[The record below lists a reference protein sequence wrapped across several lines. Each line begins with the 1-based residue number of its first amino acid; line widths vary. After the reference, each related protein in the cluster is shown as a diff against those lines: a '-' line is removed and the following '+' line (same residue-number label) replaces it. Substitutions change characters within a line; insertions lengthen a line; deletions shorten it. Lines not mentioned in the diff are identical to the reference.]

1 MSRRATNRAFRLL
14 LALFPPGFRRERG
27 AEMER
32 LYRDL
37 HAERSRR
44 RGRAGAGFWLSL
56 TWDATRGSLAEW
68 LATGTSIIRS
78 GITWGEPVSV
88 ATTDLRFAIR
98 QMLRQPTHT
107 LLIVLLM
114 AVGIGGNAAVFRVF
128 NGLFLRPLP
137 FENSEQL
144 VDLDATAPQWNLEYV
159 SVSIEDFRDWNRGN
173 ETFQG
178 MAAFATRGANLVGD
192 AGAERITYV
201 AATHGIDDVL
211 GIEAARGRFFTEAED
226 RPDAARVA
234 LMSSAFW
241 DQSYGADPSVIG
253 ATVSL
258 DGLPVEII
266 GVLPPEARF
275 VAEAD
280 LWMPLRED
288 DSSSYYLSGVGRLR
302 PGVTVEQA
310 RADLGAIHAAQA
322 EVREENEVTSPT
334 VQPVRERYLGEYR
347 LGGGFLLGA
356 VGVVLLIACGN
367 IAGLMFARS
376 VARRDEMAVRTA
388 LGAGR
393 GRLVRQLL
401 TESAGLAVIGALA
414 GTTLGL
420 WGSQRLVSVVAEQ
433 TPPWVDFP
441 LDGRVLLFTVAA
453 TAAAALLFGLLPALR
468 ASRVEVARL
477 GGTRST
483 ASAGARH
490 TMGALVAGEVAL
502 AVALLVVSGLTV
514 TDLTQIMRVDPGYRT
529 EGVVTYRVQLPEE
542 RYPERSDRLAFAE
555 TYVERLQ
562 AIPGV
567 EEAALA
573 STLPLSGHSGWFF
586 EVEGS
591 DIPAMENAVVLRRWV
606 TPSYFEALDIGLV
619 QGRLFDDFDG
629 RDEESFVIV
638 VNEAFVET
646 HVPPGTDPI
655 GQRIKTGGDDAPWY
669 TIIGVT
675 PEVKH
680 YGLDREMRPGT
691 YEPIRQ
697 NPLDAVQV
705 ALTTSGATGP
715 VISGA
720 RTATAEVDPELP
732 LYSVRTMRER
742 IDETLFARRAS
753 TWLIGAFSA
762 VALLLAM
769 AGIYGMI
776 SYSVGQRTREI
787 SIRMAMGAQTDRVM
801 RDVVGQG
808 MLLVAGGAAA
818 GLALAWAGA
827 GVVSGIL
834 VGVSPTTPSVY
845 LAVTGLVLGVAVL
858 ANYLPARRA
867 ARLDPMVTLRGE

>member
-1 MSRRATNRAFRLL
+1 MSRRGTDRAFRIL

-32 LYRDL
+32 LYRDM
-37 HAERSRR
+37 HAERRRR
-44 RGRAGAGFWLSL
+44 RGRAGARFWLSL
-56 TWDATRGSLAEW
+56 TWDATRGALAEW
-68 LATGTSIIRS
+68 VSAGKSAIRS
-78 GITWGEPVSV
+78 TISTGEPMSV
-88 ATTDLRFAIR
+88 VTTDLRFAIR

-107 LLIVLLM
+107 FLIVLLM
-114 AVGIGGNAAVFRVF
+114 AVGIGGNAAVFRIF

-137 FENSEQL
+137 FENPEQL
-144 VDLDATAPQWNLEYV
+144 VDLDETAPQWNLEYV
-159 SVSIEDFRDWNRGN
+159 SVSIEDFRDWDREN

-178 MAAFATRGANLVGD
+178 MAAYAVRGANLVGD
-192 AGAERITYV
+192 AGAERV
-201 AATHGIDDVL
+201 AYLTATHGIDDAL
-211 GIEAARGRFFTEAED
+211 GIEAALGRFFTEAED
-226 RPDAARVA
+226 HPDARRVA
-234 LMSSAFW
+234 LLSSAFW
-241 DQSYGADPSVIG
+241 EQSYGADPSVIG
-253 ATVSL
+253 STVSL
-258 DGLPVEII
+258 DGLPVEVI

-288 DSSSYYLSGVGRLR
+288 DSSSYYLTAIGRLR

-310 RADLGAIHAAQA
+310 RSDLAAVHAAQA
-322 EVREENEVTSPT
+322 EVRSENEVTSPT

-356 VGVVLLIACGN
+356 VTVVLLIACGN

-376 VARRDEMAVRTA
+376 IARRDEMAVRTA

-401 TESAGLAVIGALA
+401 TESAALAVVGALA

-420 WGSQRLVSVVAEQ
+420 WGSERLVSVVAEQ
-433 TPPWVDFP
+433 TPPWVDFA
-441 LDGRVLLFTVAA
+441 LDVRVLLFTVGA
-453 TAAAALLFGLLPALR
+453 TAVAALLFGLLPALR

-483 ASAGARH
+483 ASAGTRR
-490 TMGALVAGEVAL
+490 TMGVLVAGEVAL

-514 TDLTQIMRVDPGYRT
+514 TDLVRLMRVDPGYRT

-542 RYPERSDRLAFAE
+542 RYPERSDRMAFAE
-555 TYVERLQ
+555 RYVERLRT
-562 AIPGV
+562 IPGV
-567 EEAALA
+567 EEATLA

-591 DIPAMENAVVLRRWV
+591 DVPAMENAVVLRRWV
-606 TPSYFEALDIGLV
+606 TPGYFEALDVGLV

-629 RDEESFVIV
+629 RDQESFVIV

-646 HVPPGTDPI
+646 HVPQGTDPI

-680 YGLDREMRPGT
+680 YGLDRDMRPGT

-697 NPLDAVQV
+697 NTLDVVQV
-705 ALTTSGATGP
+705 ALTTSGPVGP
-715 VISGA
+715 VVSAA
-720 RTATAEVDPELP
+720 RAATAEVDSELP
-732 LYSVRTMRER
+732 LYTVRTMRER
-742 IDETLFARRAS
+742 LDETLFARRAS

-787 SIRMAMGAQTDRVM
+787 SIRMAMGAETDRVM
-801 RDVVGQG
+801 RDVVRQG
-808 MLLVAGGAAA
+808 MLLVIAGAGV

-845 LAVTGLVLGVAVL
+845 LAVTGLVLGVAAL
-858 ANYLPARRA
+858 ANYVPARRA
-867 ARLDPMVTLRGE
+867 SRLDPMVTLRGE